1 MRYPHPN
8 LWCCITAE
16 RLIGR
21 TTGARSGCAAAAA
34 KSLCLAVIVWG
45 ATAAAGCGGDPADLA
60 PVRLRHEPPIGQMTP
75 EQLRALSI
83 DCEKYPAK
91 DSMRG
96 RYDGRYCEDAI
107 AAWGD
112 SPLQM
117 IPLPG
122 ADATPR
128 QPRSP

>member
-1 MRYPHPN
+1 
-8 LWCCITAE
+8 
-16 RLIGR
+16 
-21 TTGARSGCAAAAA
+21 
-34 KSLCLAVIVWG
+34 
-45 ATAAAGCGGDPADLA
+45 
-60 PVRLRHEPPIGQMTP
+60 MTP

-83 DCEKYPAK
+83 DCEKYPPK

-117 IPLPG
+117 ITVPRRTRFLVNR
-122 ADATPR
+122 DTPR
-128 QPRSP
+128 WLTKAP

>member
-1 MRYPHPN
+1 MR
-8 LWCCITAE
+8 
-16 RLIGR
+16 
-21 TTGARSGCAAAAA
+21 AAAPA
-34 KSLCLAVIVWG
+34 KSLCLALMVCG
-45 ATAAAGCGGDPADLA
+45 ATVTGCGGDPADLA

-83 DCEKYPAK
+83 DCEKYPPK

-96 RYDGRYCEDAI
+96 RYDGRYCEEAI

-117 IPLPG
+117 ITLPR
-122 ADATPR
+122 ADAIPR
-128 QPRSP
+128 QP